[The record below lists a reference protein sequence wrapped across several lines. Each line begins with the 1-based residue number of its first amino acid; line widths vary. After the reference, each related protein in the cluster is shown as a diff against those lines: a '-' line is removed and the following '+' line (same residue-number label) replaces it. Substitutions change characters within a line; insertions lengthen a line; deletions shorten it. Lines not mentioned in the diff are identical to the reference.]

1 MGDSLAEKVDRA
13 GCWCMQV
20 LLPGETGD
28 VGFKQAMQQK
38 WLATDKS
45 GGVPMI
51 VRKVGIGQQ
60 WNMRCLRSSPH
71 CGACLMP
78 GIPSYAGGIHYRQG
92 PAAAEGCV
100 GRQGH

>member
-51 VRKVGIGQQ
+51 VRKVRTSASYQQ
-60 WNMRCLRSSPH
+60 RNMRRSRLLCLT
-71 CGACLMP
+71 P
-78 GIPSYAGGIHYRQG
+78 GGPSFAGGIHSGQG